1 MHGSAHTLA
10 EDRFVFQTTLMTTAN
25 DADSILSTIDR
36 AAQTTRAVRPTRT
49 LPLLVLALVIVG
61 AMPFYVLDFNRPD
74 GIYEQPQ
81 MFWSLGGF
89 LGTQAGIWTAVY
101 WMVTLP
107 LAYTFIAWWH
117 HRAAGR
123 NGVAGHVRWLVLTG
137 VLLFGALLVMLNQG
151 LGPLANLYI
160 RGLTPIIT
168 MALGLLVWAI
178 AERSR
183 GLLTVALA
191 FLASA
196 LLASLY
202 DLVNMTY
209 RLGIQIPDTWSMLPN
224 LALCA
229 AVLLVSAAAYAVVE
243 WRDRAGARG

>member
-1 MHGSAHTLA
+1 MA
-10 EDRFVFQTTLMTTAN
+10 TA
-25 DADSILSTIDR
+25 DEAGSILSTVDR
-36 AAQTTRAVRPTRT
+36 AARTTRAVRPTRA

-61 AMPFYVLDFNRPD
+61 AMPFYVLDFDLPD
-74 GIYEQPQ
+74 GIYEQSP

-89 LGTQAGIWTAVY
+89 IGTTAGVWTAIY
-101 WMVTLP
+101 WIVTLP
-107 LAYTFIAWWH
+107 LAYAFIAWWH
-117 HRAAGR
+117 HRAAR
-123 NGVAGHVRWLVLTG
+123 HNGVAGHVRWLVLTG

-151 LGPLANLYI
+151 PPGLLANLYI

-183 GLLTVALA
+183 GLLAVALV

-196 LLASLY
+196 VLASLY
-202 DLVNMTY
+202 DLVNITY
-209 RLGIQIPDTWSMLPN
+209 RLGITIPDTWSELPN

-229 AVLLVSAAAYAVVE
+229 AVLLVSSGIYAVVE
-243 WRDRAGARG
+243 RRDRVGARG